1 MDFYLDTE
9 LATRHVTDLLT
20 DALEITPL
28 TLPPLPHAGPT
39 GSFARSLIDVT
50 AAASDY
56 QQAVAR
62 EVEGIADAMASF
74 IARAVDTDADN
85 AAELEG
91 MLA

>member
-9 LATRHVTDLLT
+9 LATLHVTDLIA
-20 DALEITPL
+20 DALELTPL
-28 TLPPLPHAGPT
+28 VLPSLPHAGPT
-39 GSFARSLIDVT
+39 GNFTRSLIDVA

-62 EVEGIADAMASF
+62 EVEGIADAMATF
-74 IARAVDTDADN
+74 ITQAVDTDAAT